1 MCSYCNKVVN
11 TNLKEINKS
20 YIEGTICESDC
31 MGYLI
36 ILIVVPVILLILGLI
51 FLSKPN
57 QVTLILLIIFI
68 IPIIGVS
75 SGFWN
80 DTKFIEFDKKYVYV
94 TSINPSDI
102 KNVEWKI
109 DYWNDVR
116 WINKEIEYAKKNHD
130 SFWYGAFTDKRL
142 LNYKE
147 IQIN

>member
-1 MCSYCNKVVN
+1 
-11 TNLKEINKS
+11 
-20 YIEGTICESDC
+20 

-80 DTKFIEFDKKYVYV
+80 DTKFIEFNKKYAYV